1 MTIFITILVFK
12 YGICVYE
19 DIIAQ
24 GTKGYNKIK
33 GLIYTRH
40 NFEFSISCT
49 YIIQNTFIPS
59 RIIKLIFRANIRV
72 SCNQHAKCFEP
83 NLWEHIRD
91 GTWQG
96 SAMNRPLVT
105 GAEKFF

>member
-40 NFEFSISCT
+40 NFEFSISYT

-59 RIIKLIFRANIRV
+59 RIIKLILEQIYGFHVTNMLNV
-72 SCNQHAKCFEP
+72 SNQ
-83 NLWEHIRD
+83 
-91 GTWQG
+91 TYG
-96 SAMNRPLVT
+96 SIYVMALDREVP
-105 GAEKFF
+105 

>member
-1 MTIFITILVFK
+1 MSIFITIVVFK

-59 RIIKLIFRANIRV
+59 RIIQLIFRANIRV
-72 SCNQHAKCFEP
+72 SCNQHGKFFKP
-83 NLWEHIRD
+83 KLWEHIRN
-91 GTWQG
+91 GT
-96 SAMNRPLVT
+96 
-105 GAEKFF
+105 